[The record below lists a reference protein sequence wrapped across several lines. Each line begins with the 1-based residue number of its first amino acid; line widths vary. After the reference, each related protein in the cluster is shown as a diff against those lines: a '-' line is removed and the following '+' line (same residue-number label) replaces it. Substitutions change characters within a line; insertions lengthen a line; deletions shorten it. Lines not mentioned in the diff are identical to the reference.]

1 MQHKR
6 INSQKENR
14 HRPTPSSL
22 GGRQSQEPEDQL
34 LAFFTRKCIR
44 ELTVLE
50 RQVQVEKAKLV
61 GRPDYSAEA
70 CLAALNL
77 QASSR
82 LSESELFDLLTHL
95 GIPCSSRH
103 TQLLIKRYDADED
116 GRLTCW
122 DVLQMLEPNDQTL
135 LAKRPSKEALS
146 VESTNTL
153 KSLLTLVMETE
164 ERAERVRSRLREAT
178 KDLRGLF
185 EKCDYLGR
193 AQLTEIEIN
202 QLLRTHPAPE

>member
-1 MQHKR
+1 V
-6 INSQKENR
+6 
-14 HRPTPSSL
+14 
-22 GGRQSQEPEDQL
+22 GRQ
-34 LAFFTRKCIR
+34 
-44 ELTVLE
+44 
-50 RQVQVEKAKLV
+50 
-61 GRPDYSAEA
+61 DYSAEA

-82 LSESELFDLLTHL
+82 LSESELYDLLTHL

-103 TQLLIKRYDADED
+103 TLLLIKRYDADED

-164 ERAERVRSRLREAT
+164 ERAERVR
-178 KDLRGLF
+178 
-185 EKCDYLGR
+185 
-193 AQLTEIEIN
+193 
-202 QLLRTHPAPE
+202 